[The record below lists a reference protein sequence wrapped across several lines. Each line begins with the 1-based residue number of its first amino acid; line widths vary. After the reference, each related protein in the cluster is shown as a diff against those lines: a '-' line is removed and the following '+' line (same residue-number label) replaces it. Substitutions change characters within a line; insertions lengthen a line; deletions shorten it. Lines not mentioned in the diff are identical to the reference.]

1 MTGVLLGELDPMKE
15 PGVPAA
21 VRRLARLRT
30 SDPEFD
36 QGCAGSRW
44 HGKVDAQVGRSTKTF
59 DAHGAATLAELLH
72 GLADAVEAERRGK
85 KPQR

>member
-1 MTGVLLGELDPMKE
+1 VSGLLVPTDPWKE

-21 VRRLARLRT
+21 ARRLARLRT

-36 QGCAGSRW
+36 QGCQPAGRW
-44 HGKVDAQVGRSTKTF
+44 HGKVDAQVGRATKTF
-59 DAHGAATLAELLH
+59 DAHGAESLAALLH

-85 KPQR
+85 RR